1 MGWKRP
7 VRGFWYK
14 TKPMG
19 LGDGR
24 EGLQH
29 ALSVL
34 RNSVEAHLPPGSVRR
49 RTVPVVWR
57 ALRGR
62 EGIGM
67 GRTRWAV
74 AAVAV
79 VASLFSFAFSALAFA
94 PGKARWPIKTS
105 VPEGADLD
113 HPTRVDLA
121 DLIDAAKLPD
131 APSVTKNDAQF
142 QAARIPKF

>member
-1 MGWKRP
+1 
-7 VRGFWYK
+7 
-14 TKPMG
+14 
-19 LGDGR
+19 R

-94 PGKARWPIKTS
+94 PGKARWPIKTR

-113 HPTRVDLA
+113 HPSRA
-121 DLIDAAKLPD
+121 DLGDLIYASKLHHVPGLMKNRSSFHG
-131 APSVTKNDAQF
+131 PLIQKVLNPILVTG
-142 QAARIPKF
+142 